1 MNNLYRSLISLATV
15 FPLSITFSYLYS
27 DWLLSLLPD
36 VVSHFL
42 EAHLNAQLV
51 FVLCAVVFNYALGQI
66 ILIYLG
72 WVATKLDRLPV
83 KLTSVK
89 ELSTDSLLAYLP
101 YVLPLFM
108 IQGDRQEP
116 TGWLLGGILL
126 LILSWASMTI
136 AFSPLLRICG
146 MRFFEATRPDGTTV
160 TVLIK
165 NPSLRP
171 LRLTEASSISDNCLY
186 GLK

>member
-89 ELSTDSLLAYLP
+89 ELGTDSLLAYLP

-160 TVLIK
+160 LIK

>member
-83 KLTSVK
+83 KL
-89 ELSTDSLLAYLP
+89 
-101 YVLPLFM
+101 
-108 IQGDRQEP
+108 
-116 TGWLLGGILL
+116 
-126 LILSWASMTI
+126 
-136 AFSPLLRICG
+136 
-146 MRFFEATRPDGTTV
+146 
-160 TVLIK
+160 
-165 NPSLRP
+165 
-171 LRLTEASSISDNCLY
+171 LTQHRYS
-186 GLK
+186 